1 MFRLLRAIPSGWTI
15 PFLVFTVHPSCF
27 AIHRQSRFTHR
38 AVIPRTP
45 LRIPIFPI
53 RCLSTGGEVLKTYL
67 SVASQKVCISARSA
81 VAATALKRLR
91 KIEVWSTHPLLLS
104 LYASP
109 HYTSRLAVVYINRFT
124 YTCVYVTIMKQRY
137 LTT

>member
-1 MFRLLRAIPSGWTI
+1 LLRLLRAIPSGWTI
-15 PFLVFTVHPSCF
+15 PFLVFTVHPSCS

-91 KIEVWSTHPLLLS
+91 KIEVRSLYPSLLS
-104 LYASP
+104 LYAFP
-109 HYTSRLAVVYINRFT
+109 HYTSRDSVIYIHGFT
-124 YTCVYVTIMKQRY
+124 YTCVYLTIVKQRY